1 MPCLGWP
8 CSQARGEV
16 RDEGLLEAGLNAFP
30 DLLDHSRLVRLQLHQ
45 LFLDALD
52 LSELLLGAGNVA
64 DAAAVLQAVG
74 LHFDVA
80 ELGEAVQGRL
90 DRLLEARLQR
100 GQHVVGVQVDDR
112 EVQLLD
118 QVCLLDHEVALD
130 DLVKANCDD
139 EVGVIDVVM
148 QLVKEIDYAKRLTV
162 VLRLV
167 ERKHLLTVDLCQG
180 DLLLR

>member
-30 DLLDHSRLVRLQLHQ
+30 DLLDHCRLVRLQLHQ

-74 LHFDVA
+74 L
-80 ELGEAVQGRL
+80 
-90 DRLLEARLQR
+90 
-100 GQHVVGVQVDDR
+100 
-112 EVQLLD
+112 
-118 QVCLLDHEVALD
+118 
-130 DLVKANCDD
+130 
-139 EVGVIDVVM
+139 
-148 QLVKEIDYAKRLTV
+148 
-162 VLRLV
+162 
-167 ERKHLLTVDLCQG
+167 
-180 DLLLR
+180 